1 MSDNAIYIQSK
12 MDAYFGS
19 KWVVIILDPD
29 SYGTWAYWVYYD
41 NYVFLQNYERLK
53 WNYIV
58 WQSGL

>member
-1 MSDNAIYIQSK
+1 